1 MSEHIVKSYDEQ
13 LESINSNL
21 IVMGGLVENQIKN
34 SIKAL
39 EDKDTAFAEQI
50 IQDDN
55 KINAIEKEINALA
68 YKIIAMR
75 QPLANDLRT
84 VISALSIANDLER
97 MGDHATNIAK
107 RVADVKVNLP
117 DAPTIEIVKMGED
130 AQKMVKEVL
139 DAFVH
144 KSNKLAMHA
153 WSSDASIDDTYIG
166 IYKDLLKIM
175 SDDPDSIAGCS
186 HLLSIAK
193 NIERLGDYA
202 QNIAEDIHFI
212 ITGSAMDKK
221 SS

>member
-1 MSEHIVKSYDEQ
+1 
-13 LESINSNL
+13 
-21 IVMGGLVENQIKN
+21 
-34 SIKAL
+34 
-39 EDKDTAFAEQI
+39 
-50 IQDDN
+50 
-55 KINAIEKEINALA
+55 
-68 YKIIAMR
+68 
-75 QPLANDLRT
+75 
-84 VISALSIANDLER
+84 
-97 MGDHATNIAK
+97 
-107 RVADVKVNLP
+107 
-117 DAPTIEIVKMGED
+117 
-130 AQKMVKEVL
+130 
-139 DAFVH
+139 
-144 KSNKLAMHA
+144 MHA